1 MSQEQFNLNW
11 QTYSD
16 HLQEL
21 MQNLLQSN
29 ESADVT
35 LVTEDKT
42 KFVAHKFVLQ
52 ACSPVLQSIMI
63 DLPQKQDSV
72 IFLKGIQPQ
81 ELKPILQFMYLG
93 QATLHQDRI
102 NEFLDTVKSLQIKEL
117 SNGVDYNAVDKSLDK
132 NLDSDQTKNDMLY
145 KTNNETSYD
154 VIESDT
160 KMSNKNEIPHYSCN
174 ECDKQFFSKSNA
186 NAHAKRAHEGFKFS
200 CGQCKKTFTQKIG
213 LDRHIASIH
222 EGIKY
227 QCDICD
233 HQASTKS
240 NLYAH
245 LKNKHGI

>member
-29 ESADVT
+29 EAADVT

-93 QATLHQDRI
+93 QATLYQDRI
-102 NEFLDTVKSLQIKEL
+102 NEFLDTVKS
-117 SNGVDYNAVDKSLDK
+117 
-132 NLDSDQTKNDMLY
+132 
-145 KTNNETSYD
+145 
-154 VIESDT
+154 IEKGAT
-160 KMSNKNEIPHYSCN
+160 
-174 ECDKQFFSKSNA
+174 
-186 NAHAKRAHEGFKFS
+186 
-200 CGQCKKTFTQKIG
+200 
-213 LDRHIASIH
+213 
-222 EGIKY
+222 
-227 QCDICD
+227 
-233 HQASTKS
+233 
-240 NLYAH
+240 
-245 LKNKHGI
+245 